1 MILVLY
7 GSDNYRRSKKINSI
21 VYEFIKKHPRASVR
35 NFDFS
40 YLPEEELA
48 EFQGFIKNQSL
59 FESAK
64 LGVLRNSLAE
74 CGNRRA
80 LKKLFEEAMNS
91 EAATLVLSEEKS
103 IPKEFS
109 FLKEAKN
116 LGHVK
121 LQEFA
126 ILDEEQLVAYI
137 RKEAETRGVNL
148 DAFAQRIL
156 VEKFKNDTWGLMTAI
171 EKLSLFDKPS
181 FGGEIADIL
190 DIYEENNFF
199 NCIGQMAHGDLQ
211 TKISTLERLLAEKGD
226 GAKIFNVLA
235 YQKKEHIVQ
244 FADYDVAIKSG
255 KIDYEEALLD
265 FVLL

>member
-1 MILVLY
+1 MIIVLY
-7 GSDNYRRSKKINSI
+7 GPDNYRRSKKINSI
-21 VYEFIKKHPRASVR
+21 VSEFIKKHPHASVQ

-40 YLPEEELA
+40 YLPEEGLA
-48 EFQGFIKNQSL
+48 GLEGFIKNQSL

-64 LGVLRNSLAE
+64 LGVLKNVLIE
-74 CGNRRA
+74 CDNRRA
-80 LKKLFEEAMNS
+80 LKKLLEEAMNS

-103 IPKEFS
+103 VPREFS
-109 FLKEAKN
+109 FLKEDKN
-116 LGHVK
+116 SGNVK

-126 ILDEEQLVAYI
+126 ILDEEQISAYI
-137 RKEAETRGVNL
+137 RKEAEARGVNL
-148 DAFAQRIL
+148 NAFAQRIL
-156 VEKFKNDTWGLMTAI
+156 AEKFEIDTWGLVMAI